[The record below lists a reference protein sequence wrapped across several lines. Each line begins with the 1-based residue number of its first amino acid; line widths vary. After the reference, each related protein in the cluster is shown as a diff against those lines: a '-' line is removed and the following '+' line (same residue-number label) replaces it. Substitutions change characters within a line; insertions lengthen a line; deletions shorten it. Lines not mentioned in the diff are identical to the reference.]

1 MVIYN
6 PSSATTQIVVIP
18 KEVDTNLTIIGPS
31 LTSPPV
37 AGQSFII
44 EGVLTRTDTSAALS
58 GETIALSYIDQN
70 LNSVS
75 LGTTTTGSIEGSI
88 KYQMTTSIPIP
99 GNFDLKAEFAGSQ
112 REGLILRPTS
122 SMGSAIEVGMGLNVP
137 LIVGGITALGLI
149 LMAIGLAK

>member
-6 PSSATTQIVVIP
+6 PSSATTFVHVVP
-18 KEVDTNLTIIGPS
+18 KEVDTNLTIIGPADD
-31 LTSPPV
+31 PV
-37 AGQSFII
+37 AGQSFLI
-44 EGVLTRTDTSAALS
+44 EGVLTRADTSVALS

-75 LGTTTTGSIEGSI
+75 LGSVTTGTIEGSV
-88 KYQMTTSIPIP
+88 KYQMTTNIPIP
-99 GNFDLKAEFAGSQ
+99 GDFTLKAEFAGSE
-112 REGLILRPTS
+112 REGLVLRPAFRVA
-122 SMGSAIEVGMGLNVP
+122 GVDIGANVNVP

>member
-1 MVIYN
+1 MVVYN
-6 PSSATTQIVVIP
+6 PSSATTQVVIIP

-37 AGQSFII
+37 AGQNFLI
-44 EGVLTRTDTSAALS
+44 EGVLTRADTSVALS

-75 LGTTTTGSIEGSI
+75 LGSVTTGTIEGSV

-99 GNFDLKAEFAGSQ
+99 GDFTLKAEFAGST
-112 REGLILRPTS
+112 REGLVLRPAFRVA
-122 SMGSAIEVGMGLNVP
+122 GVDIGANVNVP

-149 LMAIGLAK
+149 LMAVSLK

>member
-1 MVIYN
+1 MVVYN
-6 PSSATTQIVVIP
+6 PSSATTQVVIIP

-31 LTSPPV
+31 VPPV
-37 AGQSFII
+37 AGQNFLI
-44 EGVLTRTDTSAALS
+44 EGVLTRADTSVALS

-75 LGTTTTGSIEGSI
+75 LGTATTGSFEGSI

-99 GNFDLKAEFAGSQ
+99 GDFTLKAEFAGST
-112 REGLILRPTS
+112 REGLVLRPTS
-122 SMGSAIEVGMGLNVP
+122 RMGGTIAVGLGLNVP

-149 LMAIGLAK
+149 LMAVGLSK

>member
-6 PSSATTQIVVIP
+6 PSSATTTVSVIP
-18 KEVDTNLTIIGPS
+18 KEVDTTLTIIGPS
-31 LTSPPV
+31 VPPV
-37 AGQSFII
+37 AGQSFLI
-44 EGVLTRTDTSAALS
+44 EGVLERADTSVALS

-75 LGTTTTGSIEGSI
+75 LGSVTTGTIEGSV

-99 GNFDLKAEFAGSQ
+99 GDFTLKAEFAGST
-112 REGLILRPTS
+112 REGLVLRPAFRVA
-122 SMGSAIEVGMGLNVP
+122 GVDIGANVNVP

-149 LMAIGLAK
+149 LMAVSLK